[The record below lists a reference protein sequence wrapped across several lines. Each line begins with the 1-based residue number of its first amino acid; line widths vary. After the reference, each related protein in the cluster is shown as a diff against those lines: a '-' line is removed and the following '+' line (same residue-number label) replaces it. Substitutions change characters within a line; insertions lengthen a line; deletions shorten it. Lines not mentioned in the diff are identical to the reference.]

1 MTEVCLQIGGMGCP
15 ACALEIERELRT
27 LPGLAAV
34 RVDPATAEARFS
46 LVDPRAGLE
55 AALAGIRR
63 LGYRATPAGS
73 EAAAA
78 ERAAERRT
86 ALKRLAVAGFG
97 MMQAMMFAFALY
109 TADEFRMDPAIV
121 SLMRYLSL
129 VVTVPVVWYSGAPIF
144 AAALNQLR
152 TARPGMDVPVA
163 FGIAVALLASVAN
176 TLADSGH
183 VYFDAVT
190 MFIFFLG
197 TSRFVEMTSRHQV
210 NTVTEAMAWLLPAQ
224 ALRIVAGRTE
234 AVAPARLRPGDL
246 LLVNRGDLVAAD
258 GAIESGDSVFEE
270 SMLTGESQ
278 PVARGPGARVAG
290 GSVNL
295 GASVRV
301 RVTATGEATAL
312 AGVLRLLERSR
323 LARPRLLT
331 LADSAARWFAV
342 VLLLLALA
350 TAAGWWFLDPSRLL
364 PAVIAVLV
372 VACPCALSLAAPTG
386 MAMANACLARLG
398 LLAVSATAVEQ
409 LARVDYLIVDK
420 TGTLTAGRPRV
431 TQLSGPPG
439 SMALAAA
446 LERHSSHPL
455 ATAFRPL
462 EDPAVVAVGVVETPG
477 VGLVGRLARDGD
489 LPGGTELRLQAVRGN
504 LVDDPDLEL
513 LAGGEVLA
521 TFRIEDPLRPEV
533 ADAIAAL
540 GALGVEVEIASGD
553 RPAVVGAV
561 AAALGITRWQARLRP
576 ADKVARVEALQAA
589 GRRVLMVGDG
599 INDAPVLATAN
610 ASVVMRS
617 GSALAQTCGDLLML
631 DQAWGALPAAIVVA
645 RQARLRL
652 TQNLRWAVGYNLA
665 AAPLAA
671 AGLVAPWLAALGMSL
686 SSVLVVLNARRI
698 GSRSGQ
704 GPGR

>member
-27 LPGLAAV
+27 LPGLAGV

-46 LVDPRAGLE
+46 LTDARTGLD

-78 ERAAERRT
+78 ARAAERRT

-109 TADEFRMDPAIV
+109 GADEFRMDPAIV
-121 SLMRYLSL
+121 SFLRYLSL

-144 AAALNQLR
+144 VAAVNQLR
-152 TARPGMDVPVA
+152 TARPGMDVPVS
-163 FGIAVALLASVAN
+163 FGIAVALVASVAN
-176 TLADSGH
+176 TLAGSGD

-197 TSRFVEMTSRHQV
+197 ASRFVEMASRHQV

-224 ALRIVAGRTE
+224 ALRIVGGRTE

-258 GAIESGDSVFEE
+258 GTVETGASVFEE
-270 SMLTGESQ
+270 SMLTGESR
-278 PVARGPGARVAG
+278 PVARGPGERVAG

-295 GASVRV
+295 GAGVQV

-331 LADSAARWFAV
+331 LADTAARWFAIA
-342 VLLLLALA
+342 LLVLALA
-350 TAAGWWFLDPSRLL
+350 TAACWWWLDPVRLL

-386 MAMANACLARLG
+386 MAVANAALARLG
-398 LLAVSATAVEQ
+398 LLAVSGTAVEQ
-409 LARVDYLIVDK
+409 LARIDYLIVDK
-420 TGTLTAGRPRV
+420 TGTLTAGRPQV
-431 TQLSGPPG
+431 TQLSGPAG
-439 SMALAAA
+439 AMALAAA

-455 ATAFRPL
+455 ATAFRPH
-462 EDPAVVAVGVVETPG
+462 EDPAVEAAEVVETPG
-477 VGLVGRLARDGD
+477 VGVAGRLVGGSD
-489 LPGGTELRLQAVRGN
+489 LPVGTELRVQAVRGN
-504 LVDDPDLEL
+504 QVDDPDLQL
-513 LAGGEVLA
+513 LAAGRVLA
-521 TFRIEDPLRPEV
+521 TFRIEDPLRPE
-533 ADAIAAL
+533 AAEAIAAL
-540 GALGVEVEIASGD
+540 RALGVEIEIASGD
-553 RPAVVGAV
+553 RPAVVGSV
-561 AAALGITRWQARLRP
+561 AAALGIPRWQARLTP
-576 ADKVARVEALQAA
+576 ADKVARVEALQAT

-599 INDAPVLATAN
+599 INDAPVLAAAD

-645 RQARLRL
+645 RQARRRL
-652 TQNLRWAVGYNLA
+652 TQNLRWAVVYNVA

-698 GSRSGQ
+698 GART
-704 GPGR
+704 RA

>member
-27 LPGLAAV
+27 LPGLAGV

-46 LVDPRAGLE
+46 LTDARTGLD

-73 EAAAA
+73 EAAVAA
-78 ERAAERRT
+78 RAAERRT

-109 TADEFRMDPAIV
+109 GADEFQMDPAIV
-121 SLMRYLSL
+121 SFLRYLSL

-144 AAALNQLR
+144 AAAANQLR
-152 TARPGMDVPVA
+152 TARPGMDVPVS
-163 FGIAVALLASVAN
+163 FGIAVALVASVAN
-176 TLADSGH
+176 TVAGSGD

-224 ALRIVAGRTE
+224 ALRMVGGHTE

-258 GAIESGDSVFEE
+258 GTVESGESVFEE
-270 SMLTGESQ
+270 SMLTGESR
-278 PVARGPGARVAG
+278 PVARGPGGPVVG

-295 GASVRV
+295 GASVQV

-312 AGVLRLLERSR
+312 AGVLRLLDRSR

-331 LADSAARWFAV
+331 LADEAARWFAIA
-342 VLLLLALA
+342 LLVLALA
-350 TAAGWWFLDPSRLL
+350 TAAGWWWLDPVRLL

-386 MAMANACLARLG
+386 MAVANAALARLG

-409 LARVDYLIVDK
+409 LARIDYLIVDK
-420 TGTLTAGRPRV
+420 TGTLTAGRPQV

-439 SMALAAA
+439 AMALAAA

-455 ATAFRPL
+455 ATAFRVH
-462 EDPAVVAVGVVETPG
+462 EDPAVEAAEVVETPG
-477 VGLVGRLARDGD
+477 VGVAGRLVRGSD
-489 LPGGTELRLQAVRGN
+489 LPAGTQLRLQSVRGN
-504 LVDDPDLEL
+504 HADDPDLQL
-513 LAGGEVLA
+513 LAAGRQVA
-521 TFRIEDPLRPEV
+521 TFRIEDPLRPE
-533 ADAIAAL
+533 AAEAIAAL
-540 GALGVEVEIASGD
+540 RALGVEVEIASGD

-561 AAALGITRWQARLRP
+561 AAALGIPRWQARLAP

-599 INDAPVLATAN
+599 INDAPVLAAAD

-645 RQARLRL
+645 RQARQRL
-652 TQNLRWAVGYNLA
+652 TQNLRWAVVYNVA

-698 GSRSGQ
+698 GMGTRA
-704 GPGR
+704 

>member
-15 ACALEIERELRT
+15 ACALEIERTLRT
-27 LPGLAAV
+27 LPGLAGV

-46 LVDPRAGLE
+46 VTDPRAGLE
-55 AALAGIRR
+55 AAMAGIRR

-73 EAAAA
+73 AAAA
-78 ERAAERRT
+78 AARAAERRT
-86 ALKRLAVAGFG
+86 ALKRLAVGGFG
-97 MMQAMMFAFALY
+97 MMQAMMFAFVLY
-109 TADEFRMDPAIV
+109 AAEDYRVDPAIV
-121 SLMRYLSL
+121 AFMRYISL
-129 VVTVPVVWYSGAPIF
+129 VVTVPVVWYAGAPIF
-144 AAALNQLR
+144 AAAASQLR
-152 TARPGMDVPVA
+152 TARPGMDVPVS
-163 FGIAVALLASVAN
+163 FGIAVALAASVVN
-176 TLADSGH
+176 TIDGSGH

-210 NTVTEAMAWLLPAQ
+210 NTVTEAMAWLLPSQ
-224 ALRIVAGRTE
+224 ALRIVDGRTE
-234 AVAPARLRPGDL
+234 AVPPARLRPGDL

-258 GAIESGDSVFEE
+258 GTIEAGESSFEE
-270 SMLTGESQ
+270 SLLTGESR
-278 PVARGPGARVAG
+278 PVVRGPGAPVAG

-331 LADSAARWFAV
+331 LADGAARWFAV
-342 VLLLLALA
+342 ALLVLALA
-350 TAAGWWFLDPSRLL
+350 TAAFWWFADAGRLL

-386 MAMANACLARLG
+386 MAVANARLARLG
-398 LLAVSATAVEQ
+398 LLSVSATAVEQ
-409 LARVDYLIVDK
+409 LARVDYLVVDK
-420 TGTLTAGRPRV
+420 TGTLTAGRPQV
-431 TQLSGPPG
+431 TQLSGPPHAL
-439 SMALAAA
+439 ALAAA

-455 ATAFRPL
+455 ATAFRAH
-462 EDPAVVAVGVVETPG
+462 EDPAVEAADVTETPG
-477 VGLVGRLARDGD
+477 VGLAGRVVRAAG
-489 LPGGTELRLQAVRGN
+489 LPAGASLRLQAVRGN
-504 LVDDPDLEL
+504 QVDDPDLQL
-513 LAGGEVLA
+513 LADGEVLA
-521 TFRIEDPLRPEV
+521 TFRIEDPLRPEAV
-533 ADAIAAL
+533 AAVAAL
-540 GALGVEVEIASGD
+540 RSLGVEVEIASGD

-561 AAALGITRWQARLRP
+561 AAALGITRWQARLTP
-576 ADKVARVEALQAA
+576 ADKVARVEALQAS
-589 GRRVLMVGDG
+589 GRCVLMVGDG
-599 INDAPVLATAN
+599 INDAPVLAAAD

-645 RQARLRL
+645 RQARQRLRE
-652 TQNLRWAVGYNLA
+652 NLRWSVAYNLA

-671 AGLVAPWLAALGMSL
+671 AGLVTPWLAALGMSL

-698 GSRSGQ
+698 TAGG
-704 GPGR
+704 GP

>member
-27 LPGLAAV
+27 LPGLAGV

-46 LVDPRAGLE
+46 LTDARTGLD

-78 ERAAERRT
+78 ARAAERRT

-109 TADEFRMDPAIV
+109 GADEFRMDPAIV
-121 SLMRYLSL
+121 SFLRYLSL

-144 AAALNQLR
+144 IAAVNQLR
-152 TARPGMDVPVA
+152 TARPGMDVPVS
-163 FGIAVALLASVAN
+163 FGIAVALVASVAN
-176 TLADSGH
+176 TLAGSGD
-183 VYFDAVT
+183 VFFDAVT

-197 TSRFVEMTSRHQV
+197 TSRFVEMASRHQV

-224 ALRIVAGRTE
+224 ALRIVGGRTE

-258 GAIESGDSVFEE
+258 GTVETGASVFEE
-270 SMLTGESQ
+270 SMLTGESR
-278 PVARGPGARVAG
+278 PLARGPGERVAG

-295 GASVRV
+295 GAGVQV

-331 LADSAARWFAV
+331 LADTAARWFAIA
-342 VLLLLALA
+342 LLVLALA
-350 TAAGWWFLDPSRLL
+350 TAACWWWLDPTRLL

-386 MAMANACLARLG
+386 MAVANAALARLG
-398 LLAVSATAVEQ
+398 LLAVSGTAVEQ
-409 LARVDYLIVDK
+409 LARIDYLIVDK

-439 SMALAAA
+439 AMALAAA
-446 LERHSSHPL
+446 LERYSSHPL
-455 ATAFRPL
+455 ATAFRPH
-462 EDPAVVAVGVVETPG
+462 EDPAVEAADVVETPG
-477 VGLVGRLARDGD
+477 VGVAGRLVGGSD
-489 LPGGTELRLQAVRGN
+489 LPVGTELRLQAVRGTQA
-504 LVDDPDLEL
+504 DDPDLQL
-513 LAGGEVLA
+513 LAAGRELA
-521 TFRIEDPLRPEV
+521 TFRIEDPLRPE
-533 ADAIAAL
+533 ATDAIAAL
-540 GALGVEVEIASGD
+540 RALGVEIEIASGD
-553 RPAVVGAV
+553 RPAVVGSV
-561 AAALGITRWQARLRP
+561 AAALGIPRWQARLTP
-576 ADKVARVEALQAA
+576 ADKVARVEALQAT

-599 INDAPVLATAN
+599 INDAPVLAAAD

-652 TQNLRWAVGYNLA
+652 TQNLRWAVVYNVA

-698 GSRSGQ
+698 GTRA
-704 GPGR
+704 RA